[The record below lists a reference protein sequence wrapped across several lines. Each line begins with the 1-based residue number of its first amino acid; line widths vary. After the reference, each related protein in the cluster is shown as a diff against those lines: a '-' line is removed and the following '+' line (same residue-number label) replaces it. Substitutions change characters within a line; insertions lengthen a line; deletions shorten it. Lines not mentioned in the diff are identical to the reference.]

1 MKRIMSLWILGTVM
15 SCLFACNPAP
25 EILLDA
31 TKTIPQASTIAP
43 EATAAIPQVTRTA
56 IWFAAASPTTSNV
69 SVSFPFS
76 ERGPYWTGNRV
87 YTFVD
92 ESRNGRRIEVQIYY
106 PALKVANEQ
115 GGIITRNA
123 APDLSGAPYP
133 LILTGPDTG
142 GKLLQSHLASH
153 GFIMAIVRYPEYYYS
168 WDFGVIDFP
177 LDMLFVLDQISSNSL
192 EGLMDVIDSDHVG
205 VVGYS
210 WEGFYT
216 QMLSGVRID
225 PENYLSFCKQVS
237 AMELEIS
244 SEYRHYVCNLSKKW
258 DEFTAHVGDEITVSD
273 DGLWQPITD
282 ERIRALMPMA
292 EYGTWLYG
300 ERGLAMADRPI
311 FIIAPTED
319 EYIPYPETVYVFE
332 HLKTPEKYLVS
343 FIGKTHLMV
352 EEYEQAARVRHFVTA
367 FFGYYLQG
375 REEYARYFSEDFVS
389 QFDDLFWGVYPDK

>member
-1 MKRIMSLWILGTVM
+1 MKRIMSLWILGTMM
-15 SCLFACNPAP
+15 SCLFACNPPP
-25 EILLDA
+25 ETLLNA
-31 TKTIPQASTIAP
+31 TAIIPRASTTAP
-43 EATAAIPQVTRTA
+43 KPTATIPQVTRTA
-56 IWFAAASPTTSNV
+56 IWFAAASPTV
-69 SVSFPFS
+69 SHVSDFFPLS
-76 ERGPYWTGNRV
+76 ERGPYWPGNRV

-92 ESRNGRRIEVQIYY
+92 ESRNGRKIDVQIYY
-106 PALKVANEQ
+106 PALKEANAE
-115 GGIITRNA
+115 GGTITRNA
-123 APDLSGAPYP
+123 APDMSGAPYP

-142 GKLLQSHLASH
+142 GKLFQSHLTSH
-153 GFIMAIVRYPEYYYS
+153 GFVMAIVRYPEFYSS
-168 WDFGVIDFP
+168 WDFGVIDHP

-205 VVGYS
+205 AAGYS

-225 PENYLSFCKQVS
+225 PENYLSFCKQTP
-237 AMELEIS
+237 AMELEMS
-244 SEYRHYVCNLSKKW
+244 TWYRNYVCNLSKKW
-258 DEFTAHVGDEITVSD
+258 DDLAAYVGDEIIVSD

-319 EYIPYPETVYVFE
+319 EYIPYPETAYVFE
-332 HLKTPEKYLVS
+332 HLGTPEKYLVS

-352 EEYEQAARVRHFVTA
+352 EKHEQAARIRHFVTA

-375 REEYARYFSEDFVS
+375 REEYAGYFSEDFVA
-389 QFDDLFWGVYPDK
+389 QFDDLAWGVYEK

>member
-1 MKRIMSLWILGTVM
+1 MKRIMSLWILGTMM
-15 SCLFACNPAP
+15 SCLFACNPPP
-25 EILLDA
+25 ETLLNA
-31 TKTIPQASTIAP
+31 TAIIPRASTTAP
-43 EATAAIPQVTRTA
+43 KPTATIPQVTRTA
-56 IWFAAASPTTSNV
+56 IWFAAASPTV
-69 SVSFPFS
+69 SHVSDFFPLS
-76 ERGPYWTGNRV
+76 ERGPYWPGNRV

-92 ESRNGRRIEVQIYY
+92 ESRNGRKIDVQIYY
-106 PALKVANEQ
+106 PALKEANAE
-115 GGIITRNA
+115 GETITRNA
-123 APDLSGAPYP
+123 APDMSGAPYP

-142 GKLLQSHLASH
+142 DKLFQSHLTSH
-153 GFIMAIVRYPEYYYS
+153 GFVMAIVRYPEFYSS
-168 WDFGVIDFP
+168 WDFGVIDHP

-205 VVGYS
+205 AAGYS

-225 PENYLSFCKQVS
+225 PENYLSFCKQTP
-237 AMELEIS
+237 AMELEMS
-244 SEYRHYVCNLSKKW
+244 TWYRNYVCNLSKKW
-258 DEFTAHVGDEITVSD
+258 DDLAAYVGDEIIVSD

-319 EYIPYPETVYVFE
+319 EYIPYPETAYVFE
-332 HLKTPEKYLVS
+332 HLGTPEKYLVS

-352 EEYEQAARVRHFVTA
+352 EKHEQAARIRHFVTA

-375 REEYARYFSEDFVS
+375 REEYAGYFSEDFVA
-389 QFDDLFWGVYPDK
+389 QFDDLAWGVYEK